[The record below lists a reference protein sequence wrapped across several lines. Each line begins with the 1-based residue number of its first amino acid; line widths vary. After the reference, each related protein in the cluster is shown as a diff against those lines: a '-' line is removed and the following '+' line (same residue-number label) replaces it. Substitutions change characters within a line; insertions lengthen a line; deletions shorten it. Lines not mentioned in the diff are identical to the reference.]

1 MLASKLGSEW
11 HGNKRCLCTRKTDL
25 MQNKGKILLKK
36 VFANF
41 LASIWKKIYFISI
54 WLNLNAW
61 ISIEFFQKVS
71 VLKVKKRE
79 LEQNVNSFM
88 LFDFSLGFKIFS
100 EKRRNGICCQ
110 ILTVIRGFF
119 SSPLPPTPPLSSSQS
134 VQYGRVDRR
143 TNDSLTFRREEKNI
157 KSKWSKAI
165 RCLQI
170 KISRNENK
178 FSFERHFKLNGFN

>member
-1 MLASKLGSEW
+1 MWDLFLYSLRNKLLASKLGSEW

-54 WLNLNAW
+54 WLNLNVW

-100 EKRRNGICCQ
+100 EKGRNEICCQ
-110 ILTVIRGFF
+110 ILTVSRGFF
-119 SSPLPPTPPLSSSQS
+119 SSPPPHTPSLFKSECPIWTSRQTNE
-134 VQYGRVDRR
+134 RFADIKTRR
-143 TNDSLTFRREEKNI
+143 K
-157 KSKWSKAI
+157 KY
-165 RCLQI
+165 
-170 KISRNENK
+170 
-178 FSFERHFKLNGFN
+178 